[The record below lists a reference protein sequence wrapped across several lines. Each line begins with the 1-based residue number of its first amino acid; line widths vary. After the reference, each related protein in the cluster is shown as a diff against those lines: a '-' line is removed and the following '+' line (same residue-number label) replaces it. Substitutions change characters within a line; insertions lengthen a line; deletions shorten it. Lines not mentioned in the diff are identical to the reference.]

1 MARVRKGVAYRPV
14 KRPYTRYSKFKNK
27 SFVKTR
33 PVCKVVRFDMGNVK
47 NKYDYVLHLISKQ
60 SIQIRDIALESA
72 RLAGNRILEKALGKE
87 GFHLRVRKFP
97 HHILRENPLA
107 AGAGADRMST
117 GMAHSFGKIIG
128 IAAQVKTGEEVFTLK
143 VKKEH
148 LPVAKKAMKKISL
161 KLPKQ
166 YSISIKLI
174 GAEKNT
180 VKKTVNKSQAANAI
194 NEESNAET
202 AKT

>member
-1 MARVRKGVAYRPV
+1 MARIRKGVSYRPV
-14 KRPYTRYSKFKNK
+14 KRAYTRYSKFKNK

-33 PVCKVVRFDMGNVK
+33 PVCRVVRFDMGNVK
-47 NKYDYVLHLISKQ
+47 REYDYVLHLVSKQ
-60 SIQIRDIALESA
+60 TLQIRDNALESA
-72 RLAGNRILEKALGKE
+72 RLAGNRVLEKNLGKD

-128 IAAQVKTGEEVFTLK
+128 IAAQVKEGHEIFTLK
-143 VKKEH
+143 VKKEN
-148 LPVAKKAMKKISL
+148 LPIARKAMKKISL

-166 YSISIKLI
+166 YSISENKIK
-174 GAEKNT
+174 EKT
-180 VKKTVNKSQAANAI
+180 LKTTEKKEIK
-194 NEESNAET
+194 T
-202 AKT
+202 AKESEKAKVAVA

>member
-1 MARVRKGVAYRPV
+1 MARIRKAVSYRNTE
-14 KRPYTRYSKFKNK
+14 RPYTRYSKFKQK

-33 PVCKVVRFDMGNVK
+33 PVCRVVRFDMGNVK
-47 NKYDYVLHLISKQ
+47 KKYDYVLHLVSRQKL
-60 SIQIRDIALESA
+60 QIRDNALEAA
-72 RLAGNRILEKALGKE
+72 RLAGNRILEKNLGKE

-128 IAAQVKTGEEVFTLK
+128 IAAQVKTGDEIFTLK

-148 LPVAKKAMKKISL
+148 LALAQKAMKKISL

-166 YSISIKLI
+166 YRIVEQKIEDKK
-174 GAEKNT
+174 AK
-180 VKKTVNKSQAANAI
+180 VKKTAKETKPTAAA
-194 NEESNAET
+194 A
-202 AKT
+202 

>member
-1 MARVRKGVAYRPV
+1 MAKVRKGVSYRPI
-14 KRPYTRYSKFKNK
+14 KRPYTRYSKFKQK

-33 PVCKVVRFDMGNVK
+33 PVCRVVRFDMGNVK
-47 NKYDYVLHLISKQ
+47 KKYDYVLNLISKQ
-60 SIQIRDIALESA
+60 KLQIRDIALESA
-72 RLAGNRILEKALGKE
+72 RLAGNRILEKNLGKD

-128 IAAQVKTGEEVFTLK
+128 IAAQVKTGDEIFTLK
-143 VKKEH
+143 VNKEN
-148 LPVAKKAMKKISL
+148 LPLARKAMKKISF

-166 YSISIKLI
+166 YKFNEKPIVEKQVVKKAVKKAVVKE
-174 GAEKNT
+174 AEKEEAT
-180 VKKTVNKSQAANAI
+180 AA
-194 NEESNAET
+194 
-202 AKT
+202 